1 MSQAETQILKMRRFN
16 RFYTNLLGL
25 LDRHLLE
32 TEFSLTEARVLY
44 ELGESDACSAK
55 ELTQRL
61 NVDPGYLSRI
71 LKQFEKKGLA
81 GRARSSEDGRLYPIR
96 LTEKGQE
103 TLRWL
108 SERSDGQS
116 HALIEKLN
124 AAQRMDLTDSMERIQ
139 RYLSG
144 GENPPV
150 MIRHDLRPG
159 DAGALIQMHGWIY
172 DKEHGYNHVFEG
184 YVCKTFYEFLT
195 AYDPAKD
202 RIWFAE
208 CDGKM
213 VGAIAIVAHPDGVA
227 QLRWFL
233 LHPDFRGLGVGRR
246 LMDEALRFAK
256 ACGYQKLFLITTD
269 NQATAIRMYEKAGF
283 QKVSEAASD
292 AWGVPLTEQIFEM
305 PLMRQ
310 S

>member
-1 MSQAETQILKMRRFN
+1 MSQAETEILKIRRFN

-44 ELGESDACSAK
+44 ELGEADACTAK
-55 ELTQRL
+55 ELTRRL

-71 LKQFEKKGLA
+71 LKQFEKKGLTE
-81 GRARSSEDGRLYPIR
+81 RMRSSEDGRLHPIR

-108 SERSDGQS
+108 SGRSDGQS
-116 HALIEKLN
+116 RSLIEKLN
-124 AAQRMDLTDSMERIQ
+124 PSQRTDLTDSMERIQ

-150 MIRHDLRPG
+150 TIRHDLRPG

-172 DKEHGYNHVFEG
+172 EKEHGYNHIFEG
-184 YVCKTFYEFLT
+184 YVCKTLYEFLT

-208 CDGKM
+208 SGGQM
-213 VGAIAIVAHPDGVA
+213 VGAIAVVGHSDGVA

-233 LHPDFRGLGVGRR
+233 LRPDFRGLGLGRR
-246 LMDEALRFAK
+246 LMDGALRFAK
-256 ACGYQKLFLITTD
+256 ECGYRKIFLITTD
-269 NQATAIRMYEKAGF
+269 IQTTAIRMYEKAGF
-283 QKVSEAASD
+283 RKVSETVSD
-292 AWGVPLTEQIFEM
+292 AWGVALTELVFEM
-305 PLMRQ
+305 PLTK
-310 S
+310 SE

>member
-1 MSQAETQILKMRRFN
+1 MLQAETAIHKIRRFN

-32 TEFSLTEARVLY
+32 TEFSLTEARVLF

-61 NVDPGYLSRI
+61 TVDPGYLSRI
-71 LKQFEKKGLA
+71 LKQFEKKGLTE
-81 GRARSSEDGRLYPIR
+81 RVRSSEDGRLYPIH
-96 LTEKGQE
+96 LTQRGRE
-103 TLRWL
+103 TLRWMG
-108 SERSDGQS
+108 ERSDGQS
-116 HALIEKLN
+116 LSLIENLSPM
-124 AAQRMDLTDSMERIQ
+124 QRADLTNSMERIQ

-144 GENPPV
+144 GEKPPV
-150 MIRHDLRPG
+150 AIRHDLRPG
-159 DAGALIQMHGWIY
+159 DAGALIKMHGWIY
-172 DKEHGYNHVFEG
+172 EKEHGYNHVFEG

-195 AYDPAKD
+195 AYDPEKD

-208 CDGKM
+208 CGGEM
-213 VGAIAIVAHPDGVA
+213 VGAIAIVSHPDGVA

-256 ACGYQKLFLITTD
+256 DSGYRKLFLITTD
-269 NQATAIRMYEKAGF
+269 IQTTAIRMYEKAGF
-283 QKVSEAASD
+283 QKVSETKSD
-292 AWGVPLTEQIFEM
+292 AWGVPLTEQIFE
-305 PLMRQ
+305 R